1 MSARSI
7 RVRTNST
14 VAPTPRISHS
24 KEPTARRCCRRALAW
39 LAAGPLI
46 ARGGH
51 PSPAARW
58 RPSPA
63 QRRRRDRSRE
73 GRAIARGVRPR
84 AEASLVS
91 TRRIHSVTAARADV
105 ASRHP
110 QRVAH
115 ARRPLMD
122 DSQPTGERSQVP
134 VHVHDGSDSSSAPS
148 HASTAGSSRAS
159 TVACLDA
166 SAAQRSRAP
175 AWPANVPPTQL
186 AFLPALPDLDVEGAT
201 AVRRDIP
208 VLDFLIVGE
217 TVTSFV
223 ARGILWPPH
232 CEYAGMRTLGLLA
245 TLPSRS
251 RRRSRVTVAHV
262 YQLLNRRSAKSVPCR
277 ITACDPKAAVR
288 RLKFRSRY

>member
-1 MSARSI
+1 
-7 RVRTNST
+7 
-14 VAPTPRISHS
+14 
-24 KEPTARRCCRRALAW
+24 
-39 LAAGPLI
+39 
-46 ARGGH
+46 
-51 PSPAARW
+51 
-58 RPSPA
+58 
-63 QRRRRDRSRE
+63 
-73 GRAIARGVRPR
+73 
-84 AEASLVS
+84 
-91 TRRIHSVTAARADV
+91 
-105 ASRHP
+105 
-110 QRVAH
+110 
-115 ARRPLMD
+115 MD

-148 HASTAGSSRAS
+148 HASTAASSRAS

-186 AFLPALPDLDVEGAT
+186 ASLPALPDLDVEGAT

-262 YQLLNRRSAKSVPCR
+262 YQLLNRRSAKSVPAESLLATPKR
-277 ITACDPKAAVR
+277 PYEGSNSAPATDLEVQIRLAAQRDTIRASRGGHVPLAHLDGSSLQMSSTADSVPAS
-288 RLKFRSRY
+288 L